1 MVEPL
6 TNVEKEED
14 YEVRIHI
21 STFTHN
27 HENIG
32 EINPLG
38 DAITNVQKPHEEAK
52 ITSESTQSYTPVREY
67 AITRE
72 NINQIIDELFKA
84 RQKRKS
90 MVKGKGRYTQPDRK

>member
-1 MVEPL
+1 MRL
-6 TNVEKEED
+6 
-14 YEVRIHI
+14 HI

-38 DAITNVQKPHEEAK
+38 DAITNVQKPQEEAEL
-52 ITSESTQSYTPVREY
+52 TNESAQYYTPSREY

-84 RQKRKS
+84 W
-90 MVKGKGRYTQPDRK
+90 